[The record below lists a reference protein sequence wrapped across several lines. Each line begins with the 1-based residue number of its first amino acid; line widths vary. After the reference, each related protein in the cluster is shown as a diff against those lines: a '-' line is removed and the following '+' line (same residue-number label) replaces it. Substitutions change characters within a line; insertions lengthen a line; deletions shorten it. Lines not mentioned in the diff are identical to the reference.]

1 MCNLYDPQSVFRF
14 SLCLHYHTSCSYR
27 VPKVVLTSFKQ
38 NYSRIS
44 CSSSIHGTNF
54 REKQVKEMEK
64 KEESVGNLDLKEEK
78 FYEILQAEMRLQ
90 DECNCK
96 ILFANDFWKL

>member
-1 MCNLYDPQSVFRF
+1 MTPNLCSDFHCVYTIIQVV
-14 SLCLHYHTSCSYR
+14 HTEF
-27 VPKVVLTSFKQ
+27 VKVVLTSFKQ